1 MLQTTRATHTRAIVH
16 KNHNIYKPTPPSPPS
31 HPTPPLTPTTLV
43 VARPPIKAVV
53 TVDST
58 SGRLVLHTRVSSSH
72 RLACR
77 TTTHRPLPIPTV
89 VDANDVTN
97 LSSHLHPLIHST
109 SRSSLR
115 RTSPTDTSHRCVV
128 TGTSLRRIPALHHYV
143 VIVHRYTLLLHRLP
157 CVTLRR
163 LRY

>member
-1 MLQTTRATHTRAIVH
+1 MHTKFVISTNP
-16 KNHNIYKPTPPSPPS
+16 NHQHLHRLLLLFLPLSSLGRPSKPSSPRLHIGVSCPS
-31 HPTPPLTPTTLV
+31 H
-43 VARPPIKAVV
+43 
-53 TVDST
+53 
-58 SGRLVLHTRVSSSH
+58 HVSSFIVSPAA
-72 RLACR
+72 RR
-77 TTTHRPLPIPTV
+77 YIVTLPIPTV

-115 RTSPTDTSHRCVV
+115 RTSPTDTSHRCVL

-143 VIVHRYTLLLHRLP
+143 VIVHRYTLLLRRLP
-157 CVTLRR
+157 CVTLHR